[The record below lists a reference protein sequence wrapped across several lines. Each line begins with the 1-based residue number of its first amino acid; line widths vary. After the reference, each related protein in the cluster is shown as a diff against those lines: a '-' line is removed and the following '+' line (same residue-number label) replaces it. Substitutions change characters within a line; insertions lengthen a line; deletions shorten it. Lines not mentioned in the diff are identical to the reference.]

1 MANPYDQA
9 HALAKA
15 IRESDDFQA
24 LKDLQVEIEQ
34 EDTSKRMF
42 DDFRNMQME
51 LSMKQM
57 QGQEITP
64 EEMEKANKLYE
75 TIKLNPT
82 ISKLLDAEQKLSAT
96 MEELNKIVMGPLQEL
111 YQNA

>member
-9 HALAKA
+9 HELAKA
-15 IRESDDFQA
+15 IQESSDFQE
-24 LKDLQVEIEQ
+24 LKNLQAEIEK
-34 EDTSKRMF
+34 EETSKRMF
-42 DDFRNMQME
+42 DDFRSMQME

-64 EEMEKANKLYE
+64 EEMEKANKLFE

-82 ISKLLDAEQKLSAT
+82 ISKLLDAEQKFSKI
-96 MEELNKIVMGPLQEL
+96 MEDLNKIVMGPLQEL
-111 YQNA
+111 YQN